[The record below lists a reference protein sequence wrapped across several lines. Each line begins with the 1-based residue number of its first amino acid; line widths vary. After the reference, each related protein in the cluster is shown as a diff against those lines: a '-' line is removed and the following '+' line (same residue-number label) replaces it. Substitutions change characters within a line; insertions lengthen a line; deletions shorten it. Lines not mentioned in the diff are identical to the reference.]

1 MKNFKAVVLS
11 AVISAVVIS
20 LVGFW
25 VFEGGWQFF
34 PYLLLAGLLM
44 VFVQKETV
52 AYRFLLKL
60 FLGSLIF
67 AVSALLLVSLRM
79 YLTIVYFDPDTV
91 FLFLVDWS
99 RLVMAVVFFLLSFFG
114 GLLGIVFKGF
124 YQLYKNKLNG
134 VIIFGGPIILTLAS
148 LAILKVKIGGTIL
161 SGLYGWPYPFLI
173 HQVKDVLDNFQIDKW
188 IFSPGSL
195 YHYVVFDYLV
205 YLLFFVAVYSLLR
218 LLKIVLKEIIIINT
232 TIILFAVLVLA
243 TVGFSSFLSFKQ
255 TFVSYEISKSVKCQ
269 DDSDCVVIGDKCP
282 FGCSI
287 ITNVNSAQRIKNLVY
302 SFPSTCSLDCF
313 WKQNASC
320 EGGRCQVA
328 PVEPP
333 ADWKINMWEEIKN
346 QVKDCRVKSI
356 MQTHDLEV
364 VATLKG
370 GGAIKAKE
378 PVIDEIFD
386 LVKQAE
392 SKCGRIIMATE

>member
-1 MKNFKAVVLS
+1 MKNFKPVILA
-11 AVISAVVIS
+11 AVIGAIAIS
-20 LVGFW
+20 IIGFW

-67 AVSALLLVSLRM
+67 AVLAMLFVSFRM
-79 YLTIVYFDPDTV
+79 YLTFIRFDSDFT
-91 FLFLVDWS
+91 FFYLIDWD
-99 RLVMAVVFFLLSFFG
+99 RWAMAAVFFLVSILG

-124 YQLYKNKLNG
+124 YQLYKSKLDW

-148 LAILKVKIGGTIL
+148 LAILKAKIGGTIL

-195 YHYVVFDYLV
+195 YHYVIFDYLV
-205 YLLFFVAVYSLLR
+205 YLLFFIAIYY
-218 LLKIVLKEIIIINT
+218 LLKLLKKISGERIKINM
-232 TIILFAVLVLA
+232 TICLFAVLVLVA
-243 TVGFSSFLSFKQ
+243 VGFTSFLSFKQ
-255 TFVSYEISKSVKCQ
+255 TYISYEIANSGECQ
-269 DDSDCVVIGDKCP
+269 EDLDCVVIGQKCP

-287 ITNVNSAQRIKNLVY
+287 IANTSNAERIKKLVY

-313 WKQNASC
+313 WQEKASC
-320 EGGRCQVA
+320 EGGKCQVA
-328 PVEPP
+328 PAEAPVGSGID
-333 ADWKINMWEEIKN
+333 AWEEIKKEVASCN
-346 QVKDCRVKSI
+346 VKSV
-356 MQTHDLEV
+356 MQTHDLDV
-364 VATLKG
+364 VVTLRFG
-370 GGAIKAKE
+370 GSIKAKE

-386 LVKQAE
+386 VVKQAE
-392 SKCGRIIMATE
+392 GKCGRIRMATE